1 MRGEWFRDESS
12 MYHKISLNSVLDLGN
27 IDWNPVLEFEILKKH
42 GKLLMKY
49 LEKVEIQRQYGS

>member
-1 MRGEWFRDESS
+1 

-27 IDWNPVLEFEILKKH
+27 IDWNPVLEFEILKKP